1 MWATI
6 LSALTFGATRMQYL
20 YNNEP
25 VVSKV
30 EVDCGGVSH
39 VDVRAQTI

>member
-30 EVDCGGVSH
+30 EVDCGVSH
-39 VDVRAQTI
+39 VDVGAQTI